1 MPVKYL
7 NNQSSTF
14 SSSSQQER
22 RLIGKVIKVLKITER
37 MLFFRNL
44 KDSSKTSGSTRKFLM
59 ISASPSSS

>member
-1 MPVKYL
+1 MQVKYL
-7 NNQSSTF
+7 NNQPSTF

-22 RLIGKVIKVLKITER
+22 RLIGKVIKVLKITAR

-44 KDSSKTSGSTRKFLM
+44 KDSSKTSGSMRKFLM